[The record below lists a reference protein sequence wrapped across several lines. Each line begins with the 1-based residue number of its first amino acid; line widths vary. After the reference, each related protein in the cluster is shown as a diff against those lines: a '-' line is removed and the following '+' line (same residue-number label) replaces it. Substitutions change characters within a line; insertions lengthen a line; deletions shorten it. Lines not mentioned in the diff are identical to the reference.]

1 VSNDIN
7 TYGERSFVC
16 RWAKF
21 WPFLPFIGNDDYRTY
36 AAWSLAQE
44 MHMATV
50 GISVRHRRFVAF
62 LGRTYFTKT
71 FETERE
77 HAEFGTL
84 SLSWYF

>member
-1 VSNDIN
+1 
-7 TYGERSFVC
+7 
-16 RWAKF
+16 
-21 WPFLPFIGNDDYRTY
+21 
-36 AAWSLAQE
+36 
-44 MHMATV
+44 M
-50 GISVRHRRFVAF
+50 SVRHRRCVAF

>member
-1 VSNDIN
+1 
-7 TYGERSFVC
+7 
-16 RWAKF
+16 
-21 WPFLPFIGNDDYRTY
+21 
-36 AAWSLAQE
+36 
-44 MHMATV
+44 MATV

-77 HAEFGTL
+77 HAELGTL